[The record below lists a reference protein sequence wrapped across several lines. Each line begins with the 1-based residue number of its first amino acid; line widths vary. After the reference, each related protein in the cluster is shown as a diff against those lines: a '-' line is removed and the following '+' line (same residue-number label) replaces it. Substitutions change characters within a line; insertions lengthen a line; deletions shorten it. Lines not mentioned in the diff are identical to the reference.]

1 MDLRAQITCYLLKG
15 DLNPVVLKKI
25 FHDSLK
31 ISKFTI
37 EGFVWKT
44 IQA

>member
-1 MDLRAQITCYLLKG
+1 MHLWAQIACYELKG
-15 DLNPVVLKKI
+15 DWSPVVLKKI
-25 FHDSLK
+25 FHDGLK

-37 EGFVWKT
+37 QGFVWKT